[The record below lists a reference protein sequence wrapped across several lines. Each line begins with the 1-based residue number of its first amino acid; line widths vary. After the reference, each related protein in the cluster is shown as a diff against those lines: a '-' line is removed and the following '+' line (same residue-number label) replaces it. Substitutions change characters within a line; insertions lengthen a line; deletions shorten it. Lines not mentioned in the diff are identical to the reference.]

1 MFTTA
6 DHTSTVASWEVSGTL
21 ERTPALRNRLVWVKV
36 PQNRSQRTEPARL
49 DPSVKKTEWTREEE
63 EMCVSD
69 FTAHVWM
76 YRDALRM
83 QASDSFGAGSE
94 GIVAEWVSFAVPTS
108 LNISRQDYLKCCG
121 SCTAIV

>member
-1 MFTTA
+1 MF
-6 DHTSTVASWEVSGTL
+6 
-21 ERTPALRNRLVWVKV
+21 
-36 PQNRSQRTEPARL
+36 
-49 DPSVKKTEWTREEE
+49 
-63 EMCVSD
+63 SD

-121 SCTAIV
+121 SCTAIVLMPTDARNSCRRSCYIWRNSFQPSGEQ

>member
-1 MFTTA
+1 MPGLAMFTTA

-69 FTAHVWM
+69 F
-76 YRDALRM
+76 M